1 MVSCENLGNVTVLD
15 LGCIS
20 QLLSF
25 DPLRGKAG
33 WEKFIFLV
41 KIIWKT
47 KESKAYKLKCINA
60 YMSSCTKLLN
70 M

>member
-20 QLLSF
+20 QLLSL
-25 DPLRGKAG
+25 DPLSGKAE
-33 WEKFIFLV
+33 WETLLFLV

-47 KESKAYKLKCINA
+47 NLVIPHETLK
-60 YMSSCTKLLN
+60 YVKRF
-70 M
+70 